1 MRLHDTELLEH
12 AADLSETVTL
22 SWKNW
27 SMTDVEL
34 FRAQLNDGFREPLAH
49 DRFVGRERELDRL
62 EEILTERGSATVL
75 LAGFR
80 GAGKTA
86 LMNEAIRRAKTASK
100 QLVVRIAPP
109 HLDQGTEA
117 PTIRSQVLR
126 SLARG
131 LYLEALEAD
140 ELSKGAR
147 SRLSATYEKTYLT
160 ELEKHSVVESVA
172 SSAIAE
178 RQGTVVRTS
187 IDVSASVRLLV
198 GGLVAALVGTLAV
211 GSAVLAGDLLG
222 NRWGIAAAASVA
234 VLAVVGGL
242 MFERTRK
249 DETDTT
255 SKLLEKDGRTEL
267 GKFDLSDE
275 TLEFELRRS
284 LAEVARDG
292 HRVTF
297 VLDELDKLHL
307 DGQESSGV
315 EDSPVFAILTSLKNF
330 FMLGNAVYIFITDD
344 EFFERASLEQ
354 RSGSYTLSHTI
365 FSDRIYVGP
374 LHYSELEDLIDRSIL
389 ERPAV
394 EGYDRFQNFVCWES
408 KNHAFDA
415 IQVLGAFVENDN
427 GVAVLAPTQSGEVG
441 GVWKEGNLPADWL
454 TKAALQKHVGVA
466 YDEARRSGQG
476 EALYNRSLWE
486 SLHAEAVA
494 LSEGKRV
501 VVAEDG
507 VLDLPGRFIKS
518 LPSDDANGVS
528 DAVQR
533 MLLRMERHGVVQEE
547 TGEAASEYEEDCD
560 DPDVEVSEAGPAQ
573 LYRLAPNVDYPPS
586 TIASESVLLPT
597 EQTLIESVGRL
608 EAAVERSRGIA
619 PLSEGQTQMLNRLRA
634 VARGVEQ
641 TGPRRTQ
648 KRFVVL
654 EAITEAGELAE
665 AVVRSAVTGAV
676 EEWASSFGGVAGEGI
691 YSACPRSGQAWVHV
705 LSQDF
710 SPFVTQLQ
718 ELDIQPLFV
727 GGDANENGL
736 VVLPLV
742 EDDHA
747 VALQK
752 AYGQCLAADQ
762 KTRDERKLRL
772 PVVHVGIETGGG
784 ARLPTEMIEV
794 ISEVQ
799 PTGWWAQFG
808 FLRSTRKSRQ
818 STRLAGWSHFDLE
831 GTLGNI
837 DELPNLLGD
846 ISFVRSQ

>member
-1 MRLHDTELLEH
+1 M
-12 AADLSETVTL
+12 
-22 SWKNW
+22 
-27 SMTDVEL
+27 
-34 FRAQLNDGFREPLAH
+34 
-49 DRFVGRERELDRL
+49 
-62 EEILTERGSATVL
+62 
-75 LAGFR
+75 
-80 GAGKTA
+80 
-86 LMNEAIRRAKTASK
+86 
-100 QLVVRIAPP
+100 
-109 HLDQGTEA
+109 
-117 PTIRSQVLR
+117 
-126 SLARG
+126 
-131 LYLEALEAD
+131 
-140 ELSKGAR
+140 
-147 SRLSATYEKTYLT
+147 
-160 ELEKHSVVESVA
+160 
-172 SSAIAE
+172 
-178 RQGTVVRTS
+178 
-187 IDVSASVRLLV
+187 

-211 GSAVLAGDLLG
+211 GTAVLAGDLLG

-344 EFFERASLEQ
+344 EFFERTSLEQ
-354 RSGSYTLSHTI
+354 RSGSYALSHTI

-415 IQVLGAFVENDN
+415 IQVLGAFVENHN
-427 GVAVLAPTQSGEVG
+427 GAAVLAPTQSGEIG
-441 GVWKEGNLPADWL
+441 GVWKEGSLPADWL

-466 YDEARRSGQG
+466 YDEARRSGRG

-486 SLHAEAVA
+486 SLHAVAVD
-494 LSEGKRV
+494 LLDGSEI
-501 VVAEDG
+501 VVAEEG
-507 VLDLPGRFIKS
+507 VLDLPGRFINS
-518 LPSDDANGVS
+518 LSADDANGIG

-533 MLLRMERHGVVQEE
+533 MLLRMERHRAVQEE
-547 TGEAASEYEEDCD
+547 AGEAEIEYEEDYE
-560 DPDVEVSEAGPAQ
+560 DPDAEVSEAGPAQ
-573 LYRLAPNVDYPPS
+573 LYRLAPDVVYPPS
-586 TIASESVLLPT
+586 TIASESVLLPP
-597 EQTLIESVGRL
+597 EETLIELVSRL
-608 EAAVERSRGIA
+608 EAALMHSVGFA
-619 PLSEGQTQMLNRLRA
+619 PLLDDQTQVLSRLRA
-634 VARGVEQ
+634 VAKAVKQ
-641 TGPRRTQ
+641 TGPRKTQ
-648 KRFVVL
+648 KRLVVSA
-654 EAITEAGELAE
+654 AITEAGELVE
-665 AVVRSAVTGAV
+665 AVVRSAITGAARG
-676 EEWASSFGGVAGEGI
+676 WASSFGGVAGEGL
-691 YSACPRSGQAWVHV
+691 YSGCPRSGQAWLHV
-705 LSQDF
+705 FSQDF

-718 ELDIQPLFV
+718 ELDIEPLIV

-742 EDDHA
+742 DDDHA

-752 AYGQCLAADQ
+752 AYGQCLADDQ
-762 KTRDERKLRL
+762 NTRDERRQRL

-784 ARLPTEMIEV
+784 ARLPIEMIEV

-831 GTLGNI
+831 GTLDNI
-837 DELPNLLGD
+837 DELQELLGSV
-846 ISFVRSQ
+846 SFVRSQ